1 MRVNTYVEV
10 NIYYTKYITL
20 IDMYYD
26 IYYISL
32 ELQSSQYDACFLH
45 LFLIL
50 LLPRYSR
57 EPLQLFVSKE
67 KKRKEKWRREKKKWA
82 SLILSFL
89 FISLGPHLYI
99 MGKVNIYNI
108 RTAGLII
115 AEKSLLGP
123 CKMNEHRLY
132 KMQLSSP

>member
-10 NIYYTKYITL
+10 NIYYTKYITI

-67 KKRKEKWRREKKKWA
+67 KKKEKRNEGEKKRNG
-82 SLILSFL
+82 LLLFCLSYLFL
-89 FISLGPHLYI
+89 
-99 MGKVNIYNI
+99 
-108 RTAGLII
+108 
-115 AEKSLLGP
+115 
-123 CKMNEHRLY
+123 
-132 KMQLSSP
+132 